1 MTTQGDGS
9 YDQAEQLARLMRLTR
24 DHELSESTR
33 ETVKALMIHALT
45 PAVRIPV
52 ATPRAPEPQVV
63 VQPASPFEPGP
74 RNGAQLELRLRQLV
88 EGDQSFDQM
97 EAPALELFALKPTA
111 ETAARI
117 VELAFLRGTDAEIES
132 LIVRFKNQAKDFYRH
147 MHAAVRAHLVARLW
161 RSGQADALATLAF
174 RDRDEDYLQPIERLF
189 VFHSMR
195 GAPDHA
201 TPYIYFRRYRR
212 ELLDAVLDLGAHVG
226 VTTSAF
232 LLLVGKMAAELGY
245 DSDARELL
253 EQIGPESVEQDEALR
268 LLLDV
273 AVERNK
279 AGRSHYSELL
289 LQHTEPG
296 ARLKLISQF
305 FSATRG
311 LGGFRDKNRPALN
324 ELLRAPLEWITEEPD
339 HWATLSELLCAN
351 RDLDPLLPNL
361 FEVFRQHALR
371 FFGPVLDAALWQG
384 PISMHAD
391 TPRDRYWRGMA
402 LIHHYVNCGP
412 TAEAYLWEA
421 RDLVARAKKEWRAP
435 LPYSWRDIHK
445 ATFSWVSKNHYV
457 LEADRV
463 RMLEQLRVAVDTE
476 LVALSDVEEYVLK
489 ADQSPAGVLR
499 SLEGVAAQKGAHTL
513 AFRLV
518 LKQAAQA
525 HLTNSDLDKL
535 WTLANE
541 KKDSDLAWRIATVS
555 NARKSLAAPVRHAWE
570 ISGEKRTRYEYQT
583 PDKGM
588 IEQCLRGFN
597 SRASRLAYASLHIGQ
612 ALPEL
617 LALLDP
623 GVATVRIAA
632 PPSDSVE
639 AQVDKALGAVPW
651 LKSGRRRFRFS
662 FEGTTGTSLP
672 PFMQVLPAN
681 PWSILVARLADRLG
695 VNAWGWKLS
704 YLHSQV
710 IDLIPRLAS
719 RQDLRRHSGKVA
731 KWLKDLGPEQR
742 AAWQDLALLSRAM
755 EDDKA
760 QEALA
765 SFLCRLATVIYQN
778 HFMALTSLQAMRAPV
793 GIIWDLET
801 FMLGESYSDIRMKLQ
816 SQSRVLVPNALKRLG
831 TIKG

>member
-1 MTTQGDGS
+1 
-9 YDQAEQLARLMRLTR
+9 MRLTR
-24 DHELSESTR
+24 DQELSDSTR
-33 ETVKALMIHALT
+33 DTVKALLIHALT
-45 PAVRIPV
+45 PPVRIPV
-52 ATPRAPEPQVV
+52 ATPRALEPQAV

-74 RNGAQLELRLRQLV
+74 RNSAQLELRLRQLV

-117 VELAFLRGTDAEIES
+117 VELAFLRGSDAEIES
-132 LIVRFKNQAKDFYRH
+132 LIVRFKSQAKDFYRH

-161 RSGQADALATLAF
+161 RSGQADALATLVF

-289 LQHTEPG
+289 LQQAEPG
-296 ARLKLISQF
+296 ARLKLLSQF
-305 FSATRG
+305 FAATRG

-324 ELLRAPLEWITEEPD
+324 EILRAPLEWITEEPG

-351 RDLDPLLPNL
+351 RDLGLLLPNL
-361 FEVFRQHALR
+361 FEIYRLHALR

-384 PISMHAD
+384 PIAMHAE
-391 TPRDRYWRGMA
+391 TPRDCFWRGMA
-402 LIHHYVNCGP
+402 LVHHYVNCGP

-457 LEADRV
+457 LEADRI
-463 RMLEQLRVAVDTE
+463 RMLEQLRVAVDTDM
-476 LVALSDVEEYVLK
+476 VALSDVEEYVLK

-499 SLEGVAAQKGAHTL
+499 SLEDVAAQKGAHTL
-513 AFRLV
+513 ALRLV
-518 LKQAAQA
+518 LKQATQS
-525 HLTNSDLDKL
+525 HLTNADLDKL

-555 NARKSLAAPVRHAWE
+555 HARQSLAAPVRHAWD
-570 ISGEKRTRYEYQT
+570 ISGEKRTRYSFQT

-623 GVATVRIAA
+623 GVATVRVAA

-651 LKSGRRRFRFS
+651 LQAGRRRYRFS
-662 FEGTTGTSLP
+662 FEGSTGTSLP

-681 PWSILVARLADRLG
+681 PWSLLVARLADRLG

-704 YLHSQV
+704 YLHAQV

-731 KWLKDLGPEQR
+731 KWLKDLSPEQR

-801 FMLGESYSDIRMKLQ
+801 FVLGESYSDIRLRLQ